1 MYVCEHVFVYLEKS
15 IRSPGTEAIDACESP
30 YRYWELNLCLL
41 GEQLVLNT
49 NHLSSLH
56 PSSFDIF
63 SLSPELTHWTRL
75 TSQQV
80 PGIASTP
87 PCPAFTGLPGLK
99 CNQRSTD
106 SRLHS

>member
-30 YRYWELNLCLL
+30 YRYWELNLGLL

-56 PSSFDIF
+56 PTSFGY
-63 SLSPELTHWTRL
+63 L
-75 TSQQV
+75 
-80 PGIASTP
+80 
-87 PCPAFTGLPGLK
+87 FTKP
-99 CNQRSTD
+99 
-106 SRLHS
+106 